1 MTIQSSQNGN
11 RKQNLKGAL
20 SFIAAGA
27 LLAAAVFTG
36 CKKQA
41 DETAPPESKGTVDLV
56 YVNWA
61 EGIAMTNLAKLIL
74 ENKMGYEVTK
84 TMADVAPVFTALSA
98 GDRDAFLDAW
108 LPVTHKSY
116 MEKYG
121 DNLVDLGVNN
131 PTARIGLVVPEYVT
145 INSITEMNDVKEK
158 FDGEI
163 IGIDSGAGIMS
174 ATDKAIKQYD
184 LDYNLVAS
192 SGPAMTAA
200 LKKAVANQE
209 WIVVT
214 GWKPHWKF
222 ARWDLKFLDD
232 PEGVYGAV
240 EEIHTV
246 VRKGLPEDM
255 PEVTQFL
262 RNFQL
267 NDQQL
272 ASLMGAVND
281 AANPAEGARKWMTE
295 NEELVNSWIPA
306 E

>member
-1 MTIQSSQNGN
+1 MTIQLSQKFTC
-11 RKQNLKGAL
+11 KQILGGTL
-20 SFIAAGA
+20 SFVAASA
-27 LLAAAVFTG
+27 LLVAVFTG
-36 CKKQA
+36 CKKQT
-41 DETAPPESKGTVDLV
+41 DEPAPPESKGTVDLV

-74 ENKMGYEVTK
+74 ENKMGYEVTT
-84 TMADVAPVFTALSA
+84 TMADAAPVFTSLSA

-174 ATDKAIKQYD
+174 ATDKAINQYD

-200 LKKAVANQE
+200 LKKAVSSEE

-222 ARWDLKFLDD
+222 ARWNLKFLDD
-232 PEGVYGAV
+232 PKGVYGAV

-246 VRKGLPEDM
+246 ARKGLPEEM

-262 RNFQL
+262 RNFML

-272 ASLMGAVND
+272 ASLMGAVNE
-281 AANPAEGARKWMTE
+281 AANPAEGARNWMTE
-295 NEELVNSWIPA
+295 NEELVNSWIPT